1 MKASYSPTMDQIAKE
16 LGVSVSTVSRVI
28 NCRESRISAAT
39 KARVIEAAARL
50 GYSPNFMASSLSRGQ
65 GSRTIGICVSL
76 YGDFYS
82 DLVDSMIEAMGPFGY
97 TGMVMPARN
106 GGPGEQ
112 DVFRAFV
119 TRRVEGVIMRP
130 SSYDVKADYF
140 KELESRGLPIVMV
153 DVELHTLKMP
163 FCGTDDYSGAMNAAK
178 HLLSLG
184 HRVLGHVAGDQVVTT
199 GLLRKKAFLDAVSAA
214 GAKAVLC
221 KRESYTADD
230 SAIEEMLTANPRPTA
245 VFAANDDL
253 AVHVYKVAAKL
264 GLRIPEDLSVVGFA
278 NMSFA
283 EILSPPLST
292 LNQQPRLIGRNAVE
306 SLLALI
312 EKKDGASNA
321 LRRLVTPAFVHRA
334 STAKPRQS

>member
-1 MKASYSPTMDQIAKE
+1 MKASYSPTMEQIAKE
-16 LGVSVSTVSRVI
+16 LGVSISTVSRVV
-28 NCRESRISAAT
+28 NGRESRISAAT
-39 KARVIEAAARL
+39 KAKVIEAAARL

-65 GSRTIGICVSL
+65 GSRTIGVCVSL

-97 TGMVMPARN
+97 TGIVMPART

-140 KELESRGLPIVMV
+140 NELRSRGLPIVMI

-163 FCGTDDYSGAMNAAK
+163 FCGTDDYSGALSAAK

-199 GLLRKKAFLDAVSAA
+199 GLLRKKAFLDAVGAA

-221 KRESYTADD
+221 KRESYKADD
-230 SAIEEMLTANPRPTA
+230 AAIEELLLSDPRPTA

-253 AVHVYKVAAKL
+253 AVHVYRAAAKL

-278 NMSFA
+278 NMGFA

-292 LNQQPRLIGRNAVE
+292 LDQQPRSIGRNAVE
-306 SLLALI
+306 TLLALI
-312 EKKDGASNA
+312 ERKDAASIEQ
-321 LRRLVTPAFVHRA
+321 RRLVNPTFIHRA
-334 STAKPRQS
+334 STAAPGKA